1 MSASS
6 SSGSGTATP
15 PICAL
20 SCPCSLSIWSSRHDN
35 AKGHPDHPLSD
46 AELLEKF
53 RANLRF
59 AGVADAAA
67 GELAGR
73 ILNIDALDD
82 VGLLADA
89 IAGAVA
95 A

>member
-1 MSASS
+1 MKVIW
-6 SSGSGTATP
+6 TP
-15 PICAL
+15 EAEQDRIDVWQYIAA
-20 SCPCSLSIWSSRHDN
+20 DN
-35 AKGHPDHPLSD
+35 PHAAAKMDELFSD
-46 AELLEKF
+46 
-53 RANLRF
+53 
-59 AGVADAAA
+59 AA

-73 ILNIDALDD
+73 ILTIDALDD